1 MKKFDIND
9 LINECR
15 KYKPQ
20 GGRILVH
27 ALKIRQVKQSDYG
40 FDLADTKANEGKNPA
55 IHRVDLKKVQ
65 PKINAKY
72 QEAVILQV
80 PIDEPTLK
88 VGNTIVYP
96 FGCTNDFD
104 LVKGVSTMKI
114 WDVVAIVTDFIVS
127 DSIDRAP
134 TDVER
139 SIVQEHNL
147 IGSAMMG
154 GYTI

>member
-1 MKKFDIND
+1 MKIDE
-9 LINECR
+9 LINTCR

-72 QEAVILQV
+72 QIAIVLQV
-80 PIDEPTLK
+80 PMDEPNLK
-88 VGNTIVYP
+88 VGDEIVYP

-104 LVKGVSTMKI
+104 LVKGVSTMKV
-114 WDVVAIVTDFIVS
+114 WDVVAIVDDIPGTVTGGTPLGGGPFNSLGTQPVMS
-127 DSIDRAP
+127 
-134 TDVER
+134 
-139 SIVQEHNL
+139 
-147 IGSAMMG
+147 